1 MSSEKSNILIFGGCG
16 YLGNFM
22 VKASVS
28 LGHPTFVYTRPLNPH
43 PPKAPPTS
51 KFLLLKDFE
60 SIGVTIFYVF
70 FLFPFLFKKK
80 IRNNQ
85 HLSSN

>member
-1 MSSEKSNILIFGGCG
+1 MSGEKSKILIFGGCG
-16 YLGNFM
+16 YLGKFM

-43 PPKAPPTS
+43 PPNAPTS

-60 SIGVTIFYVF
+60 SMGGELDEHEKLVSV
-70 FLFPFLFKKK
+70 LK
-80 IRNNQ
+80 Q
-85 HLSSN
+85 VD